1 MKWLTT
7 DEIRRFEVDG
17 YLAVEGVFDPESDF
31 KVLKREY
38 SEILDSEAAK
48 LSAEGVIASYDRSLP
63 FEDRVMEIVRQ
74 TGDLNVQPFDI
85 SLPQKGIGADTPM
98 YLGRGAFDLLR
109 HPPLIDLVE
118 QLIGPEVY
126 SNPVQHIRMKV
137 PERLGRAGGAA
148 TRPGIPGIARSTN
161 WHQDTGV
168 VTEDADDTNMLTAW
182 VPVNDATVERG
193 CLGVVPGS
201 HRESLVGHC
210 PTTGGPAIPDHFI
223 EQEQMVPVP
232 LRAGSVLFF
241 SRYTMH
247 RSLPNV
253 SDTLRWSFDLR
264 YQPIG
269 QATGRTAFPGFVV
282 RSRTRPS
289 SALSDHGEWASLW
302 ERARDDLASGDDHS
316 YNRWSADAPWC
327 A

>member
-1 MKWLTT
+1 MNRLTT

-38 SEILDSEAAK
+38 SEILDSAAAK
-48 LSAEGVIASYDRSLP
+48 LLADGEIESYDPSLP
-63 FEDRVMEIVRQ
+63 FEERVMEIVRQ
-74 TGDLNVQPFDI
+74 TGGLNVQPFDI

-98 YLGRGAFDLLR
+98 YLGRGAFDLMR

-137 PERLGRAGGAA
+137 PERLGRPDSAA
-148 TRPGIPGIARSTN
+148 TKPGIPGIARSTR
-161 WHQDTGV
+161 WHQDSGV
-168 VTEDADDTNMLTAW
+168 VTQDADETNMLTAW
-182 VPVNDATVERG
+182 VPVNDATAERG

-201 HRESLVGHC
+201 HRNSLVGHC
-210 PTTGGPAIPDHFI
+210 PTSGGPTIPDNFI
-223 EQEQMVPVP
+223 EQDDMAPVP
-232 LRAGSVLFF
+232 LPAGSVLFLT
-241 SRYTMH
+241 RYTMH
-247 RSLPNV
+247 RSLPNM
-253 SDTLRWSFDLR
+253 SDTLRCSFDLR

-269 QATGRTAFPGFVV
+269 QPTGRAAFPGFVV
-282 RSRTRPS
+282 RSKMRPS
-289 SALSDHGEWASLW
+289 SVLSDHGEWASLW
-302 ERARDDLASGDDHS
+302 ERARDDLASGDEPS
-316 YNRWSADAPWC
+316 FNRWSADAPWC